1 MGCYKKSRLH
11 ERFFFLQLLNKLCHT
26 ANPSMLSVPG
36 FIAFVNAWLSKN
48 RNLSEIDSN
57 SGIVPEDW
65 IQEIKAAVTN
75 IYGDLEG
82 ESLT

>member
-1 MGCYKKSRLH
+1 
-11 ERFFFLQLLNKLCHT
+11 
-26 ANPSMLSVPG
+26 MLSVPG
-36 FIAFVNAWLSKN
+36 FIAFVNTWLSKN